1 MGNIMINISNLKTT
15 LRNEETETIR
25 YMIES
30 REMSPIK
37 VANKMKISEVT
48 IHARLRK
55 FKSLGMVTEHSFNFG
70 KLGYKGKA
78 IVIVRSGLEEIKDTG
93 ILMEAEKFN
102 SCIKI
107 EAYIWNKEEETLL
120 NDVISKADVIYYDYK
135 LI

>member
-1 MGNIMINISNLKTT
+1 MVKITINVSNLKTT

-30 REMSPIK
+30 QEMSPIK
-37 VANKMKISEVT
+37 IANRMGISEVT

-55 FKSLGMVTEHSFNFG
+55 FRSLGMVTEHSFNFG
-70 KLGYKGKA
+70 KLGYKAKA
-78 IVIVRSGLEEIKDTG
+78 LIIARSGIDKIKDTE
-93 ILMEAEKFN
+93 ILMKIEEFN
-102 SCIKI
+102 NSSKI

-120 NDVISKADVIYYDYK
+120 NEVISKIDTIYYDYK